1 MKKNIIH
8 VFWSFTKGGSEY
20 LVKEITENSPS
31 SISHTVIVI
40 NNHYDINLINAFD
53 KKIKFTMINR
63 RPKSYNLSWVIKFIN
78 SIISVPNRVI
88 HCHNYSL
95 IYLVWIFFKTP
106 KFLTIHG
113 FDNRLKKYR
122 LFDEIICVSEPLS
135 NYVKST
141 FFLKTRIILNGVNNE
156 MIKTKNN
163 FNDKIKLLFV
173 GRFDDNIKGLDVLIK
188 AINILVS
195 SGNDN
200 IHLTIVGKGKKQAEF
215 IDYIELNELKQHISF
230 KGLVSRNRLYN
241 SLCDYD
247 VSVIPS
253 RKESFS
259 LFAVESMMAK
269 VPIIVSDVPGLRE
282 VSGNHSFIF
291 QSENIDNLSKCIS
304 KVVTEIKNNKILKR
318 TNASYNY
325 AISNYNLKQML
336 DNYYKLYN
344 LL

>member
-1 MKKNIIH
+1 LKKNIIH
-8 VFWSFTKGGSEY
+8 IFWSFTKGGSEY

-31 SISHTVIVI
+31 SISHSVIVI
-40 NNHYDINLINAFD
+40 NNHFDINLINAFD
-53 KKIKFTMINR
+53 KNIKFSIINR
-63 RPKSYNLSWVIKFIN
+63 QPKTYNLSWVIKFIN

-113 FDNRLKKYR
+113 FDNRLKKYG
-122 LFDEIICVSEPLS
+122 LFDEIICVSQPLS
-135 NYVKST
+135 NYVENT
-141 FFLKTRIILNGVNNE
+141 FFLKTRTILNGVDNK

-173 GRFDDNIKGLDVLIK
+173 GRFDDYTKGVDVLIK

-195 SGNDN
+195 SGND
-200 IHLTIVGKGKKQAEF
+200 IHLTIIGKGTKQAEF
-215 IDYIELNELKQHISF
+215 IDFIELNGLKQHISF
-230 KGLVSRNRLYN
+230 KGLVPRNILYN
-241 SLCDYD
+241 LLCDYD

-269 VPIIVSDVPGLRE
+269 VPIIVSDVPGLSE
-282 VSGNHSFIF
+282 ISGDHSFKF
-291 QSENIDNLSKCIS
+291 ESENIDHLYSCIL
-304 KVVTEIKNNKILKR
+304 KVVTEIKNNKILQR

-325 AISNYNLKQML
+325 AISNYTLEQML
-336 DNYYKLYN
+336 ENYYELYN
-344 LL
+344 SL